1 MAQNLYVLMSGVKK
15 MRKDTGF
22 TLLELMTV
30 IGIIGILST
39 IALPSLLSWRTNQ
52 QLSSE
57 ARELLSTIMLARMRA
72 IKENTNV
79 VVTFNIGSADYIAFV
94 DNGEGG
100 GTADDML
107 QNGNERT
114 VRNWD
119 VQVTIDMYE
128 ASFAG
133 GVPRIRFN
141 GMGFP
146 NGLGGHVYMKNLQ
159 NRYIGIIVNI
169 MGNSRI
175 ARSMDGGASWN

>member
-1 MAQNLYVLMSGVKK
+1 

-22 TLLELMTV
+22 TILELMV
-30 IGIIGILST
+30 AIAIIGILST
-39 IALPSLLSWRTNQ
+39 IALPNFVGWRINQ

-57 ARELLSTIMLARMRA
+57 ARELLSTIMRVRLRA
-72 IKENTNV
+72 IRENANV
-79 VVTFNIGSADYIAFV
+79 VVTFNIGSDDYIAFV

-100 GTADDML
+100 GIAADML

-119 VQVTIDMYE
+119 VHVGIDVYE

-133 GVPRIRFN
+133 GATRIRFN

-146 NGLGGHVYMKNLQ
+146 NGFVGGHVYMKNQQ
-159 NRYIGIIVNI
+159 NRYIGIDINT

-175 ARSMDGGASWN
+175 IRSTDGGASWY

>member
-1 MAQNLYVLMSGVKK
+1 MAQNLYVLMPGVKK

-30 IGIIGILST
+30 IAIIGILST
-39 IALPSLLSWRTNQ
+39 ISLPSLLRWRTNQ

-57 ARELLSTIMLARMRA
+57 ARELLSTIMRARMRA
-72 IKENTNV
+72 IKENANV
-79 VVTFNIGSADYIAFV
+79 VVIFNIGSDNYIAFV

-100 GTADDML
+100 GTAADML
-107 QNGNERT
+107 QNGNEKT
-114 VRNWD
+114 VKNRD
-119 VQVTIDMYE
+119 IQVGIDMYE

-141 GMGFP
+141 GLGFP
-146 NGLGGHVYMKNLQ
+146 NGFGGHVYMINQQ
-159 NRYIGIIVNI
+159 NRYIGITVNT

-175 ARSMDGGASWN
+175 VRSTDGGASWN